1 MIVTVTPNTGI
12 DRTMIVPEFEL
23 NKTIRASQCMV
34 GMGGKATDASWI
46 LGKMGV
52 PNLALGFAAGDSGKL
67 MVQMLKEHGS
77 HTDFTWVQGET
88 RVNIILIADGE
99 KGQSTFT
106 VSTLEVKPDQ
116 IISFFNSYEKALM
129 SASCIIAGGSLPNGV
144 KPSFYKELIYKSRQK
159 NIPVIFDASGPGL
172 LAGLNAG
179 PDLIKPNRVELEE
192 ITGQKIEPS
201 LESVYQA
208 ALFVKNKYG
217 VIVVATMGS
226 QGALAVL
233 SKASYFIPA
242 LPLKVISSAGAGD
255 GVLAGLSVAYSQQ
268 KPVEEGLRL
277 GFAIASAVLLTAT
290 TADYNPGEIERLLPL
305 IQLIPYP

>member
-23 NKTIRASQCMV
+23 NKTIRATQCVV

-52 PNLALGFAAGDSGKL
+52 PNLALGFAAGNSGRL
-67 MVQMLKEHGS
+67 MVQMLMERGS
-77 HTDFTWVQGET
+77 YTDFTWVKGDT
-88 RVNIILIADGE
+88 RVNIILIAERE

-106 VSTLEVKPDQ
+106 VSTLEVEPVQ
-116 IISFFNSYEKALM
+116 INTFFNSFENSLI

-144 KPSFYKELIYKSRQK
+144 QPSFYQELINKSHKK
-159 NIPVIFDASGPGL
+159 NIPVIFDSSGPGL
-172 LAGLNAG
+172 LAGLSAG

-192 ITGQKIEPS
+192 ITGQKIEPTV
-201 LESVYQA
+201 ESVYQA
-208 ALFVKNKYG
+208 ALEVKNQFG
-217 VIVVATMGS
+217 VNVIATIGS

-233 SKASYFIPA
+233 LHTSYFIPA
-242 LPLKVISSAGAGD
+242 LPIKVVSSAGAGD
-255 GVLAGLSVAYSQQ
+255 GVLAGISIAYSQQ

-290 TADYNPGEIERLLPL
+290 TADYDPVDFERLLPL